1 MNNYKANISVR
12 RIGVTT
18 APKIPC
24 DHPAV
29 RFSSCLHRE
38 VFKAADITQAR
49 QSAIDLVENPN
60 LPEFQ
65 KVLDFYFVPF
75 KTLEWN
81 DWQDPLEPEGET
93 QIHSCSSHP
102 FLVGVFQW
110 IVTILVYEV

>member
-1 MNNYKANISVR
+1 MKQYKTDISVK
-12 RIGVTT
+12 RIGVST
-18 APKIPC
+18 APKIPW

-29 RFSSCLHRE
+29 RFSRSLHRE
-38 VFKAADITQAR
+38 VFPALDITQAR
-49 QSAIDLVENPN
+49 QSAIALIENPN

-81 DWQDPLEPEGET
+81 DWTDPTQPEGET
-93 QIHSCSSHP
+93 QIHSCSSLP

-110 IVTILVYEV
+110 IVIVLVYEV